1 MAAPDDPDPH
11 TPDRPLVASDV
22 PAESGDGPAIG
33 PGEPESLAPEA
44 AQTPAGGAAPA
55 PDPKSRLG
63 IGGWL
68 SIGWLA
74 LLLLLTV
81 FSPLLPIPDPSNDK
95 NPPRAAVG
103 TEGHPLGT
111 DGNGRDVLSR
121 TIAGTRWSM
130 TIGVSAVAMGLII
143 GGALGL
149 YSGYFRNR
157 LAAFITWLFDVLLAF
172 PALVLALSLV
182 AILANE
188 ENVSDLRRNVVLIVA
203 IGIVSIPLLGRITR
217 ATTLTWSQREFV
229 LAARSLGAK
238 DLRILRREVLPN
250 VVPAMF
256 SIALLS
262 IAVAIVAEG
271 GLAVI
276 GAGSQSVSWGNLIA
290 DGRATLQQ
298 LPHVVFAPSIA
309 IFLTVLALNYLGDVI
324 RSRFDVRES
333 ML

>member
-1 MAAPDDPDPH
+1 MAAPDSGNQQAG
-11 TPDRPLVASDV
+11 DRPLRAPDPVDD
-22 PAESGDGPAIG
+22 PAVG
-33 PGEPESLAPEA
+33 PGDPEMVATEV
-44 AQTPAGGAAPA
+44 AQTPAGGAAPS

-68 SIGWLA
+68 SIGWLVLILA
-74 LLLLLTV
+74 LTIV
-81 FSPLLPIPDPSNDK
+81 APLLPIPSPTDDD
-95 NPPRAAVG
+95 NPARAAVG
-103 TEGHPLGT
+103 TSGHVLGT

-121 TIAGTRWSM
+121 TIAGTRVSLL
-130 TIGVSAVAMGLII
+130 IGFSAVLIGLVV

-149 YSGYFRNR
+149 YSGYFRNK
-157 LAAFITWLFDVLLAF
+157 LSAFITWLFDVLLAF

-182 AILANE
+182 AILASGDD
-188 ENVSDLRRNVVLIVA
+188 VSDTRRNVVLIIA

-217 ATTLTWSQREFV
+217 ATTLAWSQREFV
-229 LAARSLGAK
+229 LAAKSLGAK
-238 DLRILRREVLPN
+238 DLRILVREILPN

-256 SIALLS
+256 SIALLGV
-262 IAVAIVAEG
+262 AVAIVAEG

-276 GAGSQSVSWGNLIA
+276 GVGSQSISWGNLIA
-290 DGRATLQQ
+290 DGRATLQR

-309 IFLTVLALNYLGDVI
+309 IFLTVLALNYLGDVV